1 MTNDMN
7 ELMDA
12 PVISKRQKELEK
24 QKEYEEYLN
33 SSEWKEILRKAETAV
48 CRNYT
53 IIYRDTDEELKE
65 AWHYLSDDNIDYVK
79 ATYKKLKKTIYHFV
93 LKELPFGEYL
103 KKIKGS
109 SKTKIA
115 D

>member
-33 SSEWKEILRKAETAV
+33 SSEWKEILRKAEKAV
-48 CRNYT
+48 NRNYT

-65 AWHYLSDDNIDYVK
+65 AWHRISDDNIEYVK
-79 ATYKKLKKTIYHFV
+79 ARYKKEKKPIYHFV
-93 LKELPFGEYL
+93 LKELPYGEYL
-103 KKIKGS
+103 KAVKGR
-109 SKTKIA
+109 SK
-115 D
+115 